1 MAFACL
7 AAPVAASRTRVAPPS
22 TRGSARPTPAPRI
35 DVSRRNSRDSVSG
48 AFGTRRRGETTPCRA
63 TKQSYASFDDMIAKS
78 PVPVLVDFYATW
90 CGPCQLLSKQ
100 VFPQVAAAVGRDKV
114 SLVKID
120 TEKYPNIASKF
131 KVEALPT
138 IILFKNGQVA
148 DRIEGL
154 PDAAQLTE
162 RLKYMLGAS

>member
-1 MAFACL
+1 MRRAVL
-7 AAPVAASRTRVAPPS
+7 APHGRTCTLGFPGCELTGAHVSEEADSRGGDVRSETRIQQS
-22 TRGSARPTPAPRI
+22 GS
-35 DVSRRNSRDSVSG
+35 
-48 AFGTRRRGETTPCRA
+48 
-63 TKQSYASFDDMIAKS
+63 
-78 PVPVLVDFYATW
+78 
-90 CGPCQLLSKQ
+90 
-100 VFPQVAAAVGRDKV
+100 